1 MCVWKDMTYPE
12 SGNGGIFL
20 SWSKFAILSKQ
31 ANLFV
36 FVIVL
41 ELELDG
47 RLGGFLHR

>member
-1 MCVWKDMTYPE
+1 MFERISYPE

-20 SWSKFAILSKQ
+20 SWSKFGILSKQ

-47 RLGGFLHR
+47 GSSRDLHR